1 MRAIDLTE
9 AAILD
14 LHDELFEA
22 RIAKPLKLGGREE
35 RTWADCELAALA
47 ENRLGDMTDPRG
59 IDEAQRTRWK
69 HTATT
74 EPEFLPQ
81 LREYERCCWLLHGDE
96 RVGTIALANSSIDH
110 CSMTISSLYVFPTHR
125 GRGLGRGAL
134 KRIAD
139 ILEQHS
145 LMLRLNTSWT
155 WQRTVRGYLRMGM
168 WARMWRR
175 DLEFRMRSSDPTP
188 VVEFT
193 ADEAM
198 LSVIVAG
205 RKTLLIRAKHRGDWL
220 ELEEPDSLDLPR
232 AGELAWAG
240 RSTMAL
246 ELAMRGWPLIRSPE
260 DWEERRHLDGG
271 APESLAARIET
282 WEAWDRAHG
291 WKVETP
297 RIARLEYPSWDD
309 LQTRWRRELQAL
321 SKL

>member
-14 LHDELFEA
+14 LHDELFDA
-22 RIAKPLKLGGREE
+22 RIATPLKLGGRDE

-47 ENRLGDMTDPRG
+47 ENRLGDRTDPRG
-59 IDEAQRTRWK
+59 IDEAYRARWK
-69 HTATT
+69 TTATT

-81 LREYERCCWLLHGDE
+81 LRDYERCCWLLHGDE

-125 GRGLGRGAL
+125 SRGLGRGAL

-139 ILEQHS
+139 QLEQHG

-168 WARMWRR
+168 WIRMWKR
-175 DLEFRMRSSDPTP
+175 DLEFRMRASDPTP
-188 VVEFT
+188 LVEF
-193 ADEAM
+193 AGDEAQ
-198 LSVIVAG
+198 LSVEVAG
-205 RKTLLIRAKHRGDWL
+205 RKTTLIRAKHCRDRL
-220 ELEEPDSLDLPR
+220 ELQEPDYIDLPR
-232 AGELAWAG
+232 ARELAWAARG
-240 RSTMAL
+240 TLAL
-246 ELAMRGWPLIRSPE
+246 ELAMRGWPLVRSQE
-260 DWEERRHLDGG
+260 DWEELRHADGG

-297 RIARLEYPSWDD
+297 RIVGLEYPTWDD
-309 LQTRWRRELQAL
+309 LQARWRRELQAL
-321 SKL
+321 SRL